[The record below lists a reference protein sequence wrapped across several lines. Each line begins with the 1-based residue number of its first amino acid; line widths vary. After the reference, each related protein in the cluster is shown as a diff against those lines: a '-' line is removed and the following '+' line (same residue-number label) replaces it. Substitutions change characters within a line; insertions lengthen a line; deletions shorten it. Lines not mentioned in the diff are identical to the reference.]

1 MTAWITNWAHS
12 HGDFGVSWAPGPAKR
27 ILDHLRERA
36 DAAADRSRFAG
47 LSPRALDDV
56 GMTAADRAAILGFEE
71 PAPHPWAPVVL
82 HRL

>member
-1 MTAWITNWAHS
+1 MTALITNRSHS
-12 HGDFGVSWAPGPAKR
+12 HGDFGVSWAASPAKR

-47 LSPRALDDV
+47 LPPRALDDAGV
-56 GMTAADRAAILGFEE
+56 TAAERAAILGFEE
-71 PAPHPWAPVVL
+71 PAPGPWTPVVL

>member
-1 MTAWITNWAHS
+1 MTAWITNRTHS
-12 HGDFGVSWAPGPAKR
+12 HADFGVSWAVSPAKR

-71 PAPHPWAPVVL
+71 PAPDPWAPEVL